1 MSKLS
6 WWQWIFVLIIFFALL
21 RLVYF
26 LVSQGTLKQLI
37 SSGQAEVTTPQG
49 LKFAAKRV

>member
-26 LVSQGTLKQLI
+26 LVSQGTLKTLL
-37 SSGQAEVTTPQG
+37 SSGAAEVTTPEG
-49 LKFAAKRV
+49 YKLASKKI